1 MSDEGNIKI
10 TLLFILGTTAIV
22 SVSESVR
29 EESETSDCG
38 LERRPYF
45 FVPMTSFGDISRPG
59 ESGAPCKYSS
69 SWKTSVF
76 SEIYKKNS
84 SHKRSQENKTM
95 WNQSTTKPTE
105 MNNQIIKIINATFLI
120 TTLWRTQFAKSHIVC
135 RGEYLRVTKNQHRLL
150 TQLHAGG

>member
-84 SHKRSQENKTM
+84 SHKRS
-95 WNQSTTKPTE
+95 
-105 MNNQIIKIINATFLI
+105 
-120 TTLWRTQFAKSHIVC
+120 
-135 RGEYLRVTKNQHRLL
+135 
-150 TQLHAGG
+150 